1 MSATEDSFH
10 ATPDAVHKLQ
20 LLISKVVKNGGSIVH
35 DELWREE
42 DSKQCHGVHS
52 PPFGPIP
59 SDSWPPDVSSE
70 LVLVSDALRLDSS
83 DSIPLRNPELQKAR
97 FARPA
102 APFFD
107 ITACGGRV
115 IVSVCPA
122 STRQG
127 VILSSFQALDSSD
140 AYIQCGERPDLASD

>member
-1 MSATEDSFH
+1 MSAAEDSFH

-20 LLISKVVKNGGSIVH
+20 LPISKVVKNGGSIVP
-35 DELWREE
+35 DEIWLEE
-42 DSKQCHGVHS
+42 DSRKCVHS

-70 LVLVSDALRLDSS
+70 LVLVSVALKLNSS
-83 DSIPLRNPELQKAR
+83 DSTHLRNPELQKAR

-102 APFFD
+102 APLFD

-140 AYIQCGERPDLASD
+140 AYIQWGERPDLASD